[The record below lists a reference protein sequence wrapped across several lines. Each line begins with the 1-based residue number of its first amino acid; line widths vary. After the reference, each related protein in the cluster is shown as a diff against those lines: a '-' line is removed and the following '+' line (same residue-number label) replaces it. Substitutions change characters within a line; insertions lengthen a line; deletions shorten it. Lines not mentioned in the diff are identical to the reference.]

1 MQARAHE
8 VKEALLADEEV
19 FETVGSWFAG
29 DYDLLLGRRTYDIFA
44 AYWPFV
50 EGEEKPMGDAFT
62 ATAGCDKQFA
72 TCAARFGNGVNFRG
86 FPHMPGEEAV
96 LRYPNQGDANNGAPL
111 T

>member
-1 MQARAHE
+1 MAQFSA
-8 VKEALLADEEV
+8 KIINL
-19 FETVGSWFAG
+19 TGSV
-29 DYDLLLGRRTYDIFA
+29 LGENQHPVRPIA
-44 AYWPFV
+44 I
-50 EGEEKPMGDAFT
+50 GDAFL

-72 TCAARFGNGVNFRG
+72 TCSAKFGNGVNFRG